1 MKINEIQNE
10 AKAKNTSKPLIFY
23 ECQRITALAQGDRSV
38 NDPYTCRSK
47 RMTILIL
54 LITQGMSGGYIY
66 VKESEL
72 TLYQLVKMY
81 TIL

>member
-38 NDPYTCRSK
+38 KGPYTYRSK

-54 LITQGMSGGYIY
+54 LITQGMSGGY
-66 VKESEL
+66 VKEGEL